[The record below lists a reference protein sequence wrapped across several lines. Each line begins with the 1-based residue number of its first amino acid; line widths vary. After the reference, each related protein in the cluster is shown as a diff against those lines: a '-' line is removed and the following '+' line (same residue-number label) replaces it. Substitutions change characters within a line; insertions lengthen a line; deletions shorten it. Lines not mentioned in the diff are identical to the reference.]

1 MSVLVGITT
10 RNRCDIL
17 PKAIQSA
24 LEQEFSPLAVYIFDD
39 HSTDETQLLKTQF
52 PTITWETSSRGMGL
66 VYARNKMMKGS
77 SARYF
82 CSLDDDAW
90 FITPD
95 VLKVAVNY
103 MDSHAQ
109 VAAIAF
115 DILSPD
121 TPETRDR
128 TSPHKAANFI
138 GCGHLLRL
146 EAVKEIG
153 YYEPYPSFY
162 GSEEMD
168 LCIKLIDKGYQI
180 VFLPGVHIWHDKINL
195 DRDVKVKYRSV
206 VCNDLVFLYR
216 RSPFIF
222 LIPALFLKFFSHLR
236 FSINYKRGILFSS
249 AVKGMLRFLGLFF
262 TLPRNPV
269 RISTFRKYYGLNRK
283 NGSHR
288 ANKTN

>member
-1 MSVLVGITT
+1 
-10 RNRCDIL
+10 
-17 PKAIQSA
+17 
-24 LEQEFSPLAVYIFDD
+24 
-39 HSTDETQLLKTQF
+39 
-52 PTITWETSSRGMGL
+52 
-66 VYARNKMMKGS
+66 
-77 SARYF
+77 
-82 CSLDDDAW
+82 
-90 FITPD
+90 
-95 VLKVAVNY
+95 
-103 MDSHAQ
+103 
-109 VAAIAF
+109 
-115 DILSPD
+115 
-121 TPETRDR
+121 
-128 TSPHKAANFI
+128 
-138 GCGHLLRL
+138 
-146 EAVKEIG
+146 
-153 YYEPYPSFY
+153 
-162 GSEEMD
+162 MD

-269 RISTFRKYYGLNRK
+269 RISTFRKYYDLNRK

-288 ANKTN
+288 ARKTNWTTRQVMSSLQNKIEPFIFMIPYGLMSRVRVFAFKFLGMKISRRELV